1 MIWNVVEKKTASRVI
16 KSIVGENIV
25 NYINE
30 ALWAVILVGRVI
42 KGNTF
47 WSKTV
52 LKIPVAWWCDL
63 VVAPKSPLHFI

>member
-47 WSKTV
+47 WSK
-52 LKIPVAWWCDL
+52 CGL